1 MPFAKYKFIIMIWSS
16 GSMRSSTGIPP
27 SPPSRPSRCWRG
39 GLLTYVDAPL
49 VRASVH
55 GRTCLL
61 DEADKA
67 PTEVKVL
74 LKTLVAD
81 GELLLSDGRL
91 LTDRRSPSAPVTSL
105 ESM

>member
-1 MPFAKYKFIIMIWSS
+1 MTEREYAQLHRDSTFASLTS
-16 GSMRSSTGIPP
+16 VPVLE
-27 SPPSRPSRCWRG
+27 G

-55 GRTCLL
+55 GRACLL

-81 GELLLSDGRL
+81 GELLLPDGRL